1 MIGWLKRHRIA
12 AGFLLL
18 LVVAGG
24 IIYSWT
30 FTPHGRLDWRLAII
44 LKIEPFIRGDAVP
57 LAEVTPEIRAE
68 GFAGA
73 GLVTGEPEPVARVE
87 TRTIAGP
94 AGEIPIRVY
103 WPESTTDAPIIVYYH
118 GGAWVRG
125 NLDTHDNTCRSLA
138 RRTPAMVVSVE
149 YRKAPE
155 NPFPA
160 GLDDAWAA
168 LQWVARNAAELG
180 GDRRRIA
187 VAGDSAGGNL
197 AAVVSIMART
207 RGRVKIVHQALIY
220 PATNLA
226 ELNTD
231 SHRDFAHGYFL
242 TRETIEQ
249 AREVY
254 APDPDDRKDPRV
266 SPLLAKH
273 FGGLPSAT
281 IITAGFDPLRD
292 EGEAYGERL
301 REAGADVEI
310 VRFEDVVHGF
320 VGMDGLL
327 PQASEALDR
336 LAARLGS
343 EFARRSP

>member
-1 MIGWLKRHRIA
+1 MIDSLNRHRVA
-12 AGFLLL
+12 TASVLL
-18 LVVAGG
+18 LVVLGG
-24 IIYSWT
+24 FVYSWT

-44 LKIEPFIRGDAVP
+44 LRIKPLIAKEVVP
-57 LAEVTPEIRAE
+57 LAEITPETRAQ
-68 GFAGA
+68 GFAGQSW
-73 GLVTGEPEPVARVE
+73 VVGEPELVATVE
-87 TRTIAGP
+87 TRKIAGP
-94 AGEIPIRVY
+94 GGDIPIRVY
-103 WPESTTDAPIIVYYH
+103 WPERTNDTPIVVYYH

-125 NLDTHDNTCRSLA
+125 NLDTHDNTCRSIA
-138 RRTPAMVVSVE
+138 RRTPAIVVSVE

-168 LQWVARNAAELG
+168 LQWVARGASELG

-197 AAVVSIMART
+197 AAAISIMARD
-207 RGRVKIVHQALIY
+207 RGRPKILHQALIY

-226 ELNTD
+226 DLDTD
-231 SHRDFAHGYFL
+231 SHRDFAHGYLL

-249 AREVY
+249 ARDVY
-254 APDPDDRKDPRV
+254 VPDLDDRTDPRV
-266 SPLLAKH
+266 SPLLAGR

-301 REAGADVEI
+301 REAGVDVEI
-310 VRFEDVVHGF
+310 VRFVDVVHGF
-320 VGMDGLL
+320 VGMDGVM

-336 LAARLGS
+336 VAAGLRRAFTRGS
-343 EFARRSP
+343 P